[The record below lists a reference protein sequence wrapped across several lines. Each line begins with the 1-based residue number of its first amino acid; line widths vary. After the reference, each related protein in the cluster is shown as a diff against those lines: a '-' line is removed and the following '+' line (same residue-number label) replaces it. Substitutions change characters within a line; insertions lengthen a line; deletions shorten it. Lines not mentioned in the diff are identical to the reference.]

1 MFFLTVPSN
10 VYLQNVRKIRAGM
23 NPPPPMAMNKS
34 GPVISS
40 CSYYIDMG
48 EERGGGKE
56 TY

>member
-23 NPPPPMAMNKS
+23 NPPPPIAMNKS
-34 GPVISS
+34 GPDISS
-40 CSYYIDMG
+40 CSYYIDME
-48 EERGGGKE
+48 EERGGGMG